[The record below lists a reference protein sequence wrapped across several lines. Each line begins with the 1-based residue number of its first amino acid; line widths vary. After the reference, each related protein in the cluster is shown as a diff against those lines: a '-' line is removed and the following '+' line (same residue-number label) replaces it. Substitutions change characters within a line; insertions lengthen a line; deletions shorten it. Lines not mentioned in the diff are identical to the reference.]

1 MKKYLREPL
10 TYMKIFGLI
19 EPDDKQNVI
28 IMHESSIK
36 HILDHF
42 PIKYNDNLTEFEW
55 TEEDCCMGWF
65 LQIDKST
72 RVHAGCDGSCGKEV
86 PEKCSQWFLKL
97 TIIEHENNNIVE
109 FNISTCEKTINV
121 KVCNGRMILELL

>member
-19 EPDDKQNVI
+19 EPDKDQNVI
-28 IMHESSIK
+28 IMHQSSIK

-65 LQIDKST
+65 LQIDKET
-72 RVHAGCDGSCGKEV
+72 RVHTGCDGSCGKKV
-86 PEKCSQWFLKL
+86 PKICSQWFLKL
-97 TIIEHENNNIVE
+97 TIIEHEENNIIE

-121 KVCNGRMILELL
+121 KVFDCRMILELL